1 VWPVSRWLVND
12 VPSWLLLTG
21 LIVLIVG
28 GSVLVQVYVRKRF
41 PRLKDGAHNDVTKF
55 VYGVVGFVYAF
66 FIGFVVSAMWG
77 QVNVADEETRSE
89 GAAGVQ
95 LARDIYVFDKADGDR
110 IRRSLLDY
118 EKAAIAE
125 WPLLANGQR
134 VSDADEA
141 LHRLYVAYTDVK
153 PHTDTQK
160 AFLATSFSNL
170 NDLSK
175 ARTER
180 VMLASTDTGP
190 PWSLWVV
197 IFLTS
202 GLVLGCSI
210 IYGVGNAAMHYP
222 MVATVSALVA
232 ANTFLIVQLSHPLVG
247 DIATSPAPLSEV
259 VQVLSAPR

>member
-1 VWPVSRWLVND
+1 VWPVSRWLVSD
-12 VPSWLLLTG
+12 VPSWLLLAG
-21 LIVLIVG
+21 LIIAIVG

-77 QVNVADEETRSE
+77 EVNIADDETRSE
-89 GAAGVQ
+89 GAYGVQ
-95 LARDIYVFDKADGDR
+95 LARDIYVFDEADADR
-110 IRRSLLDY
+110 IRRGLLEY
-118 EKAAIAE
+118 EKATMAE
-125 WPLLANGQR
+125 WPHLANGQR

-141 LHRLYVAYTDVK
+141 LHRLYVAYTDVE
-153 PHTDTQK
+153 PRTDTQK
-160 AFLATSFSNL
+160 TFLATSFSNL
-170 NDLSK
+170 NHLSK

-180 VMLASTDTGP
+180 VDLATSDTGP

-210 IYGVGNAAMHYP
+210 VYGVENAAMHYP
-222 MVATVSALVA
+222 MVATVGVLVA
-232 ANTFLIVQLSHPLVG
+232 ANTFLIVQLSHPLAG

-259 VQVLSAPR
+259 VQVISPR

>member
-1 VWPVSRWLVND
+1 MSHWLVNN
-12 VPSWLLLTG
+12 VPSWVLLGG

-28 GSVLVQVYVRKRF
+28 ASVLVQIFVRRRF

-77 QVNVADEETRSE
+77 QITNADQDTRSE

-95 LARDIYVFDKADGDR
+95 LARDIYVFDQADADR
-110 IRRSLLDY
+110 IRQSLLDY
-118 EKAAIAE
+118 ENAAIAE
-125 WPLLANGQR
+125 WPLIANGQR
-134 VSDADEA
+134 VDDAEEA
-141 LHRLYVAYTDVK
+141 LHRLYVAYTEVE
-153 PHTDTQK
+153 PRTDTQK
-160 AFLATSFSNL
+160 TFLATSFTNL

-180 VMLASTDTGP
+180 IMLASTDTGP

-210 IYGVGNAAMHYP
+210 IYGVENAAMHYP
-222 MVATVSALVA
+222 MVATIGVLVA
-232 ANTFLIVQLSHPLVG
+232 ANTFLILQLSHPFVG
-247 DIATSPAPLSEV
+247 DIATSPEPLTEV
-259 VQVLSAPR
+259 VQIASAQQ

>member
-1 VWPVSRWLVND
+1 VWPVTRWLVND

-28 GSVLVQVYVRKRF
+28 GSVLVQVYVRRRF

-77 QVNVADEETRSE
+77 EVNIADDETRSE
-89 GAAGVQ
+89 GAYGVQ
-95 LARDIYVFDKADGDR
+95 LARDMYVFDEADADR
-110 IRRSLLDY
+110 IRRGLLDY
-118 EKAAIAE
+118 ANAAMAE
-125 WPLLANGQR
+125 WPVLADGQR

-141 LHRLYVAYTDVK
+141 LHRLYVAYTDVE
-153 PHTDTQK
+153 PRTDIQK
-160 AFLATSFSNL
+160 TFLGTSFNNL
-170 NDLSK
+170 NHLSK

-180 VMLASTDTGP
+180 VDLATSDTGP

-197 IFLTS
+197 ILLTS

-210 IYGVGNAAMHYP
+210 VYGVENAAMHYP
-222 MVATVSALVA
+222 MVATVGVLVA

-247 DIATSPAPLSEV
+247 DIAASPAPLSEV
-259 VQVLSAPR
+259 VQVLSPR